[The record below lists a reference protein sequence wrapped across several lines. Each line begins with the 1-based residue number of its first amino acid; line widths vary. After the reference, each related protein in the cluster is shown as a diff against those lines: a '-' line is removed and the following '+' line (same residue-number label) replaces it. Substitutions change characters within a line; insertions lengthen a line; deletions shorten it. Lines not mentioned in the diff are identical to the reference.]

1 MMRKQKEEVDVVQ
14 FKIPIKQKRILE
26 EAARDMGL
34 SLSAWLRMIALKA
47 ARDQRAGGTG
57 K

>member
-1 MMRKQKEEVDVVQ
+1 MRKQKEEVDVVQ
-14 FKIPIKQKRILE
+14 FKIPVKQKRILE

-47 ARDQRAGGTG
+47 ARDQRASGTG